1 MDRTSI
7 LINNFNNARFL
18 AQCVESALG
27 QTIRA
32 SEIIVYDDGS
42 TDGSLDLLNGYGSQI
57 TVLRGPRGRG
67 TPMANQAEAIQRA
80 FAASSGDFI
89 FLLDADDAF
98 APDKISSYLPAFSRS
113 PKVIMV
119 QAPMWKI
126 DEAGEPLGL
135 EYDPRRHADNY
146 LSYIYATNDINIYY
160 PTSALAFR
168 RSYLEKRFPL
178 DFSDGLPLWPD
189 GRLSLVAAHFGEIVT
204 LAEPHTLWRRHPR
217 SHTVVTKT
225 SVYQQA
231 RLNVRFYN
239 AFCARHG
246 WRPIYP
252 WRSLQQRRRWLRH
265 VCPQFFLDLY
275 QAYARRANLSGS
287 AIPASGRPKTPTG

>member
-7 LINNFNNARFL
+7 LINNYNNARFL
-18 AQCVESALG
+18 AQCVDSALN
-27 QTIRA
+27 QTIQPG
-32 SEIIVYDDGS
+32 EIVVYDDGS
-42 TDGSLDLLNGYGSQI
+42 TDGSLELLKRYGSAL
-57 TVLRGPRGRG
+57 TVLRGARGQS
-67 TPMANQAEAIQRA
+67 TPMANQAVAIQNA
-80 FAASSGDFI
+80 FAVSKGDII

-98 APDKISSYLPAFSRS
+98 SADKISSYLAAFNHSS
-113 PKVIMV
+113 KIIMV

-126 DEAGEPLGL
+126 DDSGQILGV
-135 EYDPRRHADNY
+135 EYDPRRHAKDY
-146 LSYIYATNDINIYY
+146 LKYIYESNDINIYY

-178 DFSDGLPLWPD
+178 DFSDGRPLWPD

-204 LAEPHTLWRRHPR
+204 LDEPHTLWRRHPR
-217 SHTVVTKT
+217 SHTVITKT

-231 RLNVRFYN
+231 KMNVRYYN
-239 AFCARHG
+239 AFCASRG

-252 WRSLQQRRRWLRH
+252 WRSAQQRRRWLRH

-275 QAYARRANLSGS
+275 QAYIRRATLPGKAFPSSG
-287 AIPASGRPKTPTG
+287 ASEKETS